1 MQIEGRCGCSWS
13 HVEPGVTPD
22 REEEL
27 ESFVRELVADH
38 ANALGHAPTFVRL
51 AEEFYEIRQEAPTG

>member
-1 MQIEGRCGCSWS
+1 M
-13 HVEPGVTPD
+13 EPGVAPD

-27 ESFVRELVADH
+27 EAYVRELVADH

-51 AEEFYEIRQEAPTG
+51 AEEFYEIRQAAPSG